1 MGTVKMGGRL
11 SVPQSTDGLSEIS
24 RPTAPGRYR
33 INGRTIV
40 APAAAFT
47 MACLL
52 FFYSRTSI
60 QAARLN
66 AQKHREADGGQISWR
81 NESLRRHGHADRIE
95 GTGGGKLIREAFR
108 ERPVTSKDIAREKLE
123 KGEGPSVVTGLSDS
137 EQARAL
143 ERYKEKQKRRYGS
156 GDEE

>member
-1 MGTVKMGGRL
+1 M
-11 SVPQSTDGLSEIS
+11 
-24 RPTAPGRYR
+24 
-33 INGRTIV
+33 V

-66 AQKHREADGGQISWR
+66 AQRHREADGGQISWR
-81 NESLRRHGHADRIE
+81 NESLRRHGQLEKI
-95 GTGGGKLIREAFR
+95 GGGDHKLIREAFG
-108 ERPVTSKDIAREKLE
+108 EKPVTAKDIAREKAE
-123 KGEGPSVVTGLSDS
+123 KGEGPAVVTGLGDS

-143 ERYKEKQKRRYGS
+143 ESYKRKQRRGRE
-156 GDEE
+156 DEN